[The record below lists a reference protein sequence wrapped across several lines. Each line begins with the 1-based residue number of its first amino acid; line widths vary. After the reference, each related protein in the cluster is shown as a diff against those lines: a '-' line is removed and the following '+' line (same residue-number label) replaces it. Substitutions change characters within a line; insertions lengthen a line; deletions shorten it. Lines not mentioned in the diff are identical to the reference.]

1 MSEQKT
7 GKLRDWLQNWFSPPP
22 GSPRWA
28 ILLPYLVLG
37 ILSIGVLA
45 GASYG
50 WEYTNSPAFCGTTCH
65 TMPPQNATYLVSP
78 HANVTCSECHIGRAS
93 LAEQVSRKTEDVR
106 ELYAMIFHTYEF
118 PIRAT
123 RSRPAL
129 QTCERCHSPETF
141 SDDSLR
147 TIVHYGND
155 DANTR
160 TDLYLVMHTG
170 GGSARQGLGRG
181 IHWHIE
187 NPIYYYASDAER
199 QEIPYVRVE
208 NQDGTFTEYTDVESG
223 FDPASLDESSLIK
236 MDCITCHN
244 RVTHHFNTPEE
255 SVDSALQLGQIDAG
269 IPQIRRQAI
278 RVLRT
283 EYASPAEAQ
292 AGISSLRGYYQ
303 TNLPGYFAANQDR
316 IDQAIGTI
324 QEIYTRSVWPDQEVD
339 WTTYPD
345 NIGHINSPGC
355 FRCHDGKH
363 LSAAQEAIRLECN
376 LCHSI
381 PVVTSGQDFI
391 ANIQISLGPEPA
403 SHLNTNWIS
412 LHNQAYD
419 ASCTNCH
426 DTSDPGGTSNT
437 SFCSNSACHGS
448 TFTYAG
454 FDAPA
459 LRATL
464 QDQMPPPASIPT
476 PAAVA
481 GGIPTFEANIQ
492 PILAVRCVMCH
503 NSANPSAGLSF
514 DSFAEALTGGRDG
527 AIILPGNSAGSLLIQ
542 VQSGQHFA
550 SLLPEE
556 LELVRLWI
564 DTGAQE
570 R

>member
-1 MSEQKT
+1 MTEKNT
-7 GKLRDWLQNWFSPPP
+7 GKAQHWLRKWFSPPA

-28 ILLPYLVLG
+28 ILLPYLVVG
-37 ILSIGVLA
+37 FLSIGVLA

-50 WEYTNSPAFCGTTCH
+50 WEYTNSPGFCGTTCH

-78 HANVTCSECHIGRAS
+78 HANVSCSECHIGRAS

-106 ELYAMIFHTYEF
+106 ELYATVFHTYEF

-123 RSRPAL
+123 RSRPAM

-147 TIVHYGND
+147 TIVQFGND

-160 TDLYLVMHTG
+160 TDLYLIVHTG

-187 NPIYYYASDAER
+187 NPVYYYTTDAER
-199 QEIPYVRVE
+199 QSIPYVRVE
-208 NQDGTFTEYTDVESG
+208 SEDGTLTEYVDIESG
-223 FDPASLDESSLIK
+223 FDPASVDESALLK

-255 SVDSALQLGQIDAG
+255 AVDSALQFGQIDAA

-278 RVLRT
+278 RVLRAG
-283 EYASPAEAQ
+283 YDNAEAAA
-292 AGISSLRGYYQ
+292 AGIASLRSYYQ
-303 TNLPGYFAANQDR
+303 TNLPEYFGENADK
-316 IDQAIGTI
+316 IDQAI
-324 QEIYTRSVWPDQEVD
+324 QQVQAIYAQSVWHDQQVD

-345 NIGHINSPGC
+345 NIGHMTDPGC

-363 LSAAQEAIRLECN
+363 LSPDQEAIRLECN

-381 PVVTSGQDFI
+381 PVVTTQQDFV
-391 ANIQISLGPEPA
+391 ADIQISLGPEPS

-412 LHNQAYD
+412 LHNQVFD

-426 DTSDPGGTSNT
+426 TTADPGGVSNT

-459 LRATL
+459 LRTTL
-464 QDQMPPPASIPT
+464 QDLLPPPVPVPT

-481 GGIPTFEANIQ
+481 GGIPTFELNIQ
-492 PILAVRCVMCH
+492 PVFDLRCAVCH

-514 DSFAEALTGGRDG
+514 DTYAAAMAGGSNG
-527 AIILPGNSAGSLLIQ
+527 AVILPGNSAGSPLIQ

-550 SLLPEE
+550 NLTTEE